1 MLDGRSTRW
10 CGDAVADPQPKGRD
24 ACRAII
30 TQAFNNATSRLTK
43 RLGKNHLE
51 WRWGDVHTAT
61 MSHSF
66 ESVGGLVRQFFQN
79 EIEAPGGPFTVNVG
93 GGSFNEDDEMLSM
106 GSGASLRHLFD
117 LDDLDNSLFV
127 TSNGQSGNPLSGLHD
142 TFVQP
147 WSRGEYLRF
156 SSSRRDAE
164 ISRTGKLLLQPE

>member
-1 MLDGRSTRW
+1 
-10 CGDAVADPQPKGRD
+10 
-24 ACRAII
+24 
-30 TQAFNNATSRLTK
+30 
-43 RLGKNHLE
+43 
-51 WRWGDVHTAT
+51 